1 MKTKSNLSKPTFT
14 ENHEFSVLENTLELI
29 SNVLKLTK
37 KVFML

>member
-1 MKTKSNLSKPTFT
+1 MKTQPNLQGPTLSENGTFSNFK
-14 ENHEFSVLENTLELI
+14 NTMKLV